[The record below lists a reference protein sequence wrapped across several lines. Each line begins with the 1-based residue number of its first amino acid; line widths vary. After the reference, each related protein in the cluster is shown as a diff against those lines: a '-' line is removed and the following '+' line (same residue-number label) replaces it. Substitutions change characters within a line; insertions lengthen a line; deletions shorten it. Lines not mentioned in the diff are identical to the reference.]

1 MNKLQLRNKTKDKDP
16 RRMALIL
23 SSPVDYKAT
32 QIPSP
37 MLIIKKTDRVNNI
50 LKKMV

>member
-1 MNKLQLRNKTKDKDP
+1 MSMIIYGNKTKDKDP